1 MNKIFCITLS
11 CMFIFLS
18 ACSKTSEGETEE
30 KLSEEFTYEQTSE
43 LIDNSGQ
50 KYYNVNSWV
59 RITELDFYNTQ
70 NNLIEAYY
78 PNQYFESGVDS
89 LLDSFDN
96 KPVIINV
103 PNGTKKKEEY
113 ASHGV
118 LFAKNGKLPIIQN
131 DEIVDYYNN
140 NSDFA
145 IMSGILYGVNGESTS
160 FELNPDNYKTKITNH
175 TRCRCD
181 VLPFSAALYED
192 FFECD
197 MSFQLDIYGVSKEY
211 FNDKLGT
218 YTYSSTQY
226 EEYCKGIEEDYKS
239 FDHLSSY
246 NLDESGVYYIDFTQ
260 YNDAYEDYYIVAKD
274 TSEENFTYF
283 IYGSGGYIVEDE
295 NAYQK
300 WKEDNKDKFIN

>member
-1 MNKIFCITLS
+1 MKKIFCVTLS

-43 LIDNSGQ
+43 LIDTSGQ

-59 RITELDFYNTQ
+59 RKPELDFHDTQ

-78 PNQYFESGVDS
+78 PNQDFESGIDTI
-89 LLDSFDN
+89 LDE
-96 KPVIINV
+96 INSV
-103 PNGTKKKEEY
+103 NVSIKTPIGTDMIKDY
-113 ASHGV
+113 SCDG
-118 LFAKNGKLPIIQN
+118 LFFCKNSKIPIIQN
-131 DEIVDYYNN
+131 NEIIDYYYI
-140 NSDFA
+140 DFEA
-145 IMSGILYGVNGESTS
+145 ISSGLLYGDVSKDS
-160 FELNPDNYKTKITNH
+160 SSVFDPDNYMTNIINH

-218 YTYSSTQY
+218 YTYSWTQY

-260 YNDAYEDYYIVAKD
+260 YNDAYEDYYIVATD

-283 IYGSGGYIVEDE
+283 ICGSGGYIVEDE

-300 WKEDNKDKFIN
+300 WREDNKDKFIN